1 MKKQIKRKSPIMFVL
16 GTILVLY
23 VLFLF
28 VLVLWGFFTSVKAT
42 RGAFNTFR
50 NNEFGFPEGLPWQ
63 WQWNN
68 YSTVTDWIYV
78 VNTVT
83 MNGKRFKVRSDIID
97 MLKNTMFYAVG
108 GAAVSTLVPCFV
120 AYATSKTNFFFSKI
134 FDAIVLV
141 VMIVP
146 IIGAYP
152 SELQILNTLGIYDT
166 WIGYYIQRAH
176 CFSAYYLIFQATF
189 RSIPYSFSEAAYV
202 EGAGEYTVM
211 FRVILP
217 LAKTIG
223 MTIFLIWFITIWNDY
238 NTSILY
244 MPTHPSLAYG
254 IFYLVFLIGE
264 REVQGTPMQMAVS
277 FILFTPILIMFI
289 CFRKV
294 LMQNLSMGGV
304 KE

>member
-120 AYATSKTNFFFSKI
+120 
-134 FDAIVLV
+134 
-141 VMIVP
+141 
-146 IIGAYP
+146 
-152 SELQILNTLGIYDT
+152 
-166 WIGYYIQRAH
+166 
-176 CFSAYYLIFQATF
+176 
-189 RSIPYSFSEAAYV
+189 
-202 EGAGEYTVM
+202 
-211 FRVILP
+211 
-217 LAKTIG
+217 
-223 MTIFLIWFITIWNDY
+223 
-238 NTSILY
+238 
-244 MPTHPSLAYG
+244 
-254 IFYLVFLIGE
+254 
-264 REVQGTPMQMAVS
+264 
-277 FILFTPILIMFI
+277 
-289 CFRKV
+289 
-294 LMQNLSMGGV
+294 
-304 KE
+304 